1 MRAADAAA
9 ALDVWHRAWLD
20 AYARPGGTTRRRI
33 EELWAKRPG
42 AEELAR
48 AAERSRPGGDDA
60 HLVAVLD
67 GVVVGLAVARRGPGP
82 QRLGALYVDAP
93 QRGRGAGAGLMAAL
107 DSFFD
112 PHRPVELGAAAF
124 NDGAMRFYARHGF
137 EEVPGAQG
145 LHDGLIPEVMMR
157 RPAGRAGARGANADA
172 AAHLRALD
180 RSRGATREDILDELR
195 RSRR

>member
-9 ALDVWHRAWLD
+9 ALDVWRRARLD
-20 AYARPGGTTRRRI
+20 ACARPGGTTRRRI
-33 EELWAKRPG
+33 EELREELPG

-82 QRLGALYVDAP
+82 QRLEALYVDAP
-93 QRGRGAGAGLMAAL
+93 QRGRGAGTGLMAAL

-112 PHRPVELGAAAF
+112 PHRPVELGVAAF

-145 LHDGLIPEVMMR
+145 LHDGVIPGATMR
-157 RPAGRAGARGANADA
+157 RTAGRAGARGANADA
-172 AAHLRALD
+172 VARLRALD
-180 RSRGATREDILDELR
+180 RSRGAAREDILDELR